1 MCVPKFNQT
10 GICIYLCVFFLPFF
24 SFLWCVLFSF
34 QSKCLRQLNHGFA
47 QHIPRV
53 FWTANVWCNEH
64 GWVLCVC
71 VCSMSR
77 GTLWTAVSDAM
88 HVRERSALQSSW
100 WPMYLQRGMDR
111 PALRQRW
118 EPLVAVQSW
127 QAEWICSFICWQI
140 QGWNSE
146 VNSPAVLMGERV
158 RSSVAISPRTQ
169 KHLILRA
176 LIDRWWLVFVR
187 R

>member
-1 MCVPKFNQT
+1 MHLSVCFLSSFFFFPLVCV
-10 GICIYLCVFFLPFF
+10 VFFSVQMSEAIESWFCTAYPKG
-24 SFLWCVLFSF
+24 VLDC
-34 QSKCLRQLNHGFA
+34 KCLMQWTWVGF
-47 QHIPRV
+47 V
-53 FWTANVWCNEH
+53 CV
-64 GWVLCVC
+64 CVC

-88 HVRERSALQSSW
+88 HVREWSALQSSW

-127 QAEWICSFICWQI
+127 QTEWICSFICWQI

>member
-1 MCVPKFNQT
+1 MHLSVCF
-10 GICIYLCVFFLPFF
+10 LSSFFFLSSGVCCF
-24 SFLWCVLFSF
+24 LFS
-34 QSKCLRQLNHGFA
+34 
-47 QHIPRV
+47 P
-53 FWTANVWCNEH
+53 NVW
-64 GWVLCVC
+64 GSWIMVLHSISQGCFGLQMSDAMNMGGFCVCVC

-158 RSSVAISPRTQ
+158 RSSVAISPHTQ

-176 LIDRWWLVFVR
+176 LIDRWWLVFVHR
-187 R
+187 